1 MIRLRTT
8 PMTARLTDETRHLF
22 GTDGIRGVAN
32 RDPMTAEMALRLGQ
46 AVAQR
51 FRHAERPGR
60 IVIGKDTRLSGYM
73 LESAMQAGIVSAGAD
88 VMLVGPLPTPGIA
101 FITWSMRADAGV
113 VISASHN
120 PYQDNGIKI
129 FAADGF
135 KLPDE
140 VEADIERRME
150 AIGAGNDSAR
160 AAPDAIGKAVRIDD
174 AVGRY
179 VQFLKQTFPKE
190 HTLDGIKVV
199 VDCSNGAA
207 YQVAPQVFQEL
218 GAEVIE
224 LNVSPDG
231 RNINDG
237 CGALHPE
244 TMAAQVRKHGAALG
258 VALDGDAD
266 RLILADEKG
275 TIVDGDQVMAI
286 LGTRM
291 LERRQLP
298 EQTVVATVMSNLG
311 LERALIAKGGKLL
324 RTAVGD
330 RYVVEA
336 MRERGLSLGGEQSG
350 HIIFLDHATTGDG
363 MVAALRVLSVMVAE
377 QKPLSELALAMT
389 RFPQVLLNFAVA
401 NKRPFEEMPAVQR
414 VIAAVTRDLGVDG
427 RVVVRYSGTE
437 SKARVMIEGT
447 DEAGI
452 RAQADEIASTLQRE
466 LSR

>member
-1 MIRLRTT
+1 
-8 PMTARLTDETRHLF
+8 MTDGIRHLF

-51 FRHAERPGR
+51 FRHAERRGR

-73 LESAMQAGIVSAGAD
+73 LESALQAGIVSAGAD

-135 KLPDE
+135 KLPDD
-140 VEADIERRME
+140 VEADLERRME
-150 AIGAGNDSAR
+150 AIGGGDDGSR

-179 VQFLKQTFPKE
+179 VQFLKHALPKLL
-190 HTLDGIKVV
+190 TLEGIKIV

-207 YQVAPQVFQEL
+207 YHVAPQVFREL

-224 LNVSPDG
+224 QNVAPDG
-231 RNINDG
+231 RNINRG

-244 TMAAQVRKHGAALG
+244 GMAAEVRRSGAQLG

-266 RLILADEKG
+266 RLILSDENG
-275 TIVDGDQVMAI
+275 QIVDGDQVMAI

-291 LERRQLP
+291 LRQRQLP
-298 EQTVVATVMSNLG
+298 AQTVVATVMSNLG
-311 LERALIAKGGKLL
+311 LERALATEGGKLW

-330 RYVVEA
+330 RYVVET
-336 MRERGLSLGGEQSG
+336 MRDGGFTLGGEQSG

-363 MVAALRVLSVMVAE
+363 IVAALRVLAVMVAE
-377 QKPLSELALAMT
+377 RRPLSELARVMT
-389 RFPQVLLNFAVA
+389 RYPQVLLNFAVA
-401 NKRPFEEMPAVQR
+401 HKRPLDEMPAVQR
-414 VIAAVTRDLGVDG
+414 LIARVERDLGAEG
-427 RVVVRYSGTE
+427 RIVVRYSGTE

-447 DEAGI
+447 SESGI
-452 RAQADEIASTLQRE
+452 RAQATEVAQMLQRE
-466 LSR
+466 LGA

>member
-1 MIRLRTT
+1 MIKLRTA
-8 PMTARLTDETRHLF
+8 PMTAPTTDETRHLF

-140 VEADIERRME
+140 VEAEIERRME

-190 HTLDGIKVV
+190 HTLEGIKVV

-224 LNVSPDG
+224 LNVWPDG

-244 TMAAQVRKHGAALG
+244 AMAEEVRLTGADLG

-311 LERALIAKGGKLL
+311 LERALAAKGGKLL

-377 QKPLSELALAMT
+377 EKPLSELARAMT

-401 NKRPFEEMPAVQR
+401 TKRPFEEMPAVQQ
-414 VIAAVTRDLGVDG
+414 VIAAVTRTLGAEG

-466 LSR
+466 LAR

>member
-1 MIRLRTT
+1 MGS
-8 PMTARLTDETRHLF
+8 DDRHLF

-51 FRHAERPGR
+51 FRHSERQGR

-150 AIGAGNDSAR
+150 AIGAGHDGAR

-174 AVGRY
+174 AIGRY

-190 HTLDGIKVV
+190 HTLDGVKVV

-218 GAEVIE
+218 GAEVVA
-224 LNVSPDG
+224 LNVEPDG
-231 RNINDG
+231 RNINLG

-244 TMAAQVRKHGAALG
+244 AMAAEVRRRGAALG

-275 TIVDGDQVMAI
+275 EIVDGDQVMAI

-298 EQTVVATVMSNLG
+298 AETVVATVMSNLG
-311 LERALIAKGGKLL
+311 LERALSAKGGKLL

-350 HIIFLDHATTGDG
+350 HIIFLEHATTGDG
-363 MVAALRVLSVMVAE
+363 MIAALRVLAVMVGE
-377 QKPLSELALAMT
+377 GRPLSELSRAMT
-389 RFPQVLLNFAVA
+389 RYPQVLLNFAVA
-401 NKRPFEEMPAVQR
+401 RKRPFEEMPAVQK
-414 VIAAVTRDLGVDG
+414 VIAAIERDLGSDG

-437 SKARVMIEGT
+437 AKARVMIEGT

-452 RAQADEIASTLQRE
+452 RARADEIASALQRE
-466 LSR
+466 LAR